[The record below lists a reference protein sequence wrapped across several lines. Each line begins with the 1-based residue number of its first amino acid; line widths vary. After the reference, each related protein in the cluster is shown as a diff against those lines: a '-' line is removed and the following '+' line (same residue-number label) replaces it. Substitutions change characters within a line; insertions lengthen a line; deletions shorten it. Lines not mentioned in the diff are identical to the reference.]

1 MFTGIVT
8 AMGTVRRV
16 RRTERGLEVTVA
28 HRYGRLAIGE
38 SIAVDGTCLTV
49 VKTGKGTFTVEAV
62 TMTRS
67 RTTFA
72 DYRAGRRVNLERS
85 LKVGDLLG
93 GHLVAGHVDG
103 VGTVVRRRELADS
116 VLLDI
121 RVPRLVAE
129 LSVLHGSIAVDGIS
143 MTVNAIPRRGLVQI
157 SVIPHTREV
166 TTLGRARVG
175 TRVHLEADL
184 IGKFVQHLLAP
195 YRGGVGGGRGGEA

>member
-8 AMGTVRRV
+8 AMGSVRRV
-16 RRTERGLEVTVA
+16 RRTGHGLEVTIA
-28 HRYGRLAIGE
+28 HPYRKRPAIGE

-49 VKTGKGTFTVEAV
+49 VATGRSTFTVEAV

-67 RTTFA
+67 RTTFG
-72 DYRAGRRVNLERS
+72 DYRAGRAVNLERS
-85 LKVGDLLG
+85 LKLGDLLG
-93 GHLVAGHVDG
+93 GHLVSGHVDG
-103 VGTVVRRRELADS
+103 VGTVVRRQVLDDS

-121 RVPRLVAE
+121 RAPRQVAE

-143 MTVNAIPRRGLVQI
+143 MTVNALPRRGVVQI
-157 SVIPHTREV
+157 SVIPHTLEV

-175 TRVHLEADL
+175 TRVHLEGDL

-195 YRGGVGGGRGGEA
+195 HAAARKARRR

>member
-8 AMGTVRRV
+8 AMGSVRRA
-16 RRTERGLEVTVA
+16 RRTARGLEVTIA
-28 HRYGRLAIGE
+28 HPYRRRPIIGE
-38 SIAVDGTCLTV
+38 SIAIDGTCLTV
-49 VKTGKGTFTVEAV
+49 VRTGKGTFTVEAV

-67 RTTFA
+67 RTNFGA
-72 DYRAGRRVNLERS
+72 YRAGRPVNLERS
-85 LKVGDLLG
+85 LKLGDLLG

-103 VGTVVRRRELADS
+103 VGTIVRRQPLADS

-121 RVPRLVAE
+121 RVPKLVAE
-129 LSVLHGSIAVDGIS
+129 LSVLHGSVAVDGIS
-143 MTVNAIPRRGLVQI
+143 MTVNDIPRRGVVQI
-157 SVIPHTREV
+157 SVIPHTLEV

-195 YRGGVGGGRGGEA
+195 YRGRPGEGA

>member
-16 RRTERGLEVTVA
+16 RRTGNGLEVTVA
-28 HRYGRLAIGE
+28 HPYGRLAIGE

-49 VKTGKGTFTVEAV
+49 VKAAKGTFTVEAV

-72 DYRAGRRVNLERS
+72 DYRTGRRVNLERS
-85 LKVGDLLG
+85 LKLGDLLG

-103 VGTVVRRRELADS
+103 VGTVVKRRELNDS
-116 VLLDI
+116 VLLDL
-121 RVPRLVAE
+121 RVPRLVADV
-129 LSVLHGSIAVDGIS
+129 SVLHGSIAVDGVS
-143 MTVNAIPRRGLVQI
+143 MTVNAIPRRGVVQI
-157 SVIPHTREV
+157 SVIPHTLEV

-195 YRGGVGGGRGGEA
+195 YRGRAGALEEA

>member
-16 RRTERGLEVTVA
+16 RRTARGLEVRIE
-28 HRYGRLAIGE
+28 HPYRRKLAIGE

-49 VKTGKGTFTVEAV
+49 VALGRRTFTVEAV

-67 RTTFA
+67 RTTLGEYA
-72 DYRAGRRVNLERS
+72 AGRPVNLERS
-85 LKVGDLLG
+85 LKLGDLLG
-93 GHLVAGHVDG
+93 GHLVSGHVDG
-103 VGTVVRRRELADS
+103 VGTVVRRRPLADS

-121 RVPRLVAE
+121 RVPRLVAD

-143 MTVNAIPRRGLVQI
+143 MTVNALPRRGVVQI
-157 SVIPHTREV
+157 SVIPHTLEV
-166 TTLGRARVG
+166 TTLGRARVR

-195 YRGGVGGGRGGEA
+195 HRAARRRRRS

>member
-8 AMGTVRRV
+8 AMGAVRRA
-16 RRTERGLEVTVA
+16 RRTSHGLEITIE
-28 HRYGRLAIGE
+28 HPYRRRFTIGE
-38 SIAVDGTCLTV
+38 SVAVDGACLTV
-49 VKTGKGTFTVEAV
+49 VRAARRTFVVEAV

-67 RTTFA
+67 RTTFG

-85 LKVGDLLG
+85 LALGDLLG
-93 GHLVAGHVDG
+93 GHLVSGHVDG
-103 VGTVVRRRELADS
+103 VGTVVGLEELGDS

-121 RVPRLVAE
+121 RAPKLVAE
-129 LSVLHGSIAVDGIS
+129 LSVPHGSIAVDGVS
-143 MTVNAIPRRGLVQI
+143 MTVNALPRPGVVQI

-184 IGKFVQHLLAP
+184 IGKFVRHLVAP
-195 YRGGVGGGRGGEA
+195 YGRRRAERRSR

>member
-8 AMGTVRRV
+8 DMGTVRAV
-16 RRTERGLEVTVA
+16 RRTGRGL
-28 HRYGRLAIGE
+28 RLTIACAYRGLRVGD
-38 SIAVDGTCLTV
+38 SIAVDGACLTV
-49 VKTGKGTFTVEAV
+49 VQAARGTFSVEAV
-62 TMTRS
+62 VTTRG
-67 RTTFA
+67 RTSFGEF
-72 DYRAGRRVNLERS
+72 RPGRMVNLERA
-85 LKVGDLLG
+85 LKVSDRLG

-103 VGTVVRRRELADS
+103 VGTVLARRHAQDA

-121 RVPRLVAE
+121 RAPKLVAE
-129 LSVLHGSIAVDGIS
+129 LNVLHGSIAVDGIS
-143 MTVNAIPRRGLVQI
+143 MTVNAIPRRGVVQI

-195 YRGGVGGGRGGEA
+195 HAAARRRRRR

>member
-8 AMGTVRRV
+8 AMGTVARV
-16 RRTERGLEVTVA
+16 RRTARGLAVTVA
-28 HRYGRLAIGE
+28 HPYRRRPTIGE
-38 SIAVDGTCLTV
+38 SIAIDGTCLTV
-49 VKTGKGTFTVEAV
+49 VKVGKGTFTVEAV

-67 RTTFA
+67 RTNFA
-72 DYRAGRRVNLERS
+72 AYRAGRPVNLERS
-85 LKVGDLLG
+85 LRLGDLLG

-103 VGTVVRRRELADS
+103 VGTVVRRRALADS

-121 RVPRLVAE
+121 RVPKLVAD

-157 SVIPHTREV
+157 SVIPHTRDV
-166 TTLGRARVG
+166 TTLGRAGVG

-184 IGKFVQHLLAP
+184 IGKFVHHLLAP
-195 YRGGVGGGRGGEA
+195 YRGRPGEEA

>member
-8 AMGTVRRV
+8 ALATVRRV
-16 RRTERGLEVTVA
+16 RRTSRGLEVVIE
-28 HRYGRLAIGE
+28 HPYRRKIGIGE

-49 VKTGKGTFTVEAV
+49 VKTGKRTFTVEAV

-67 RTTFA
+67 RTTFG
-72 DYRAGRRVNLERS
+72 DYRAGRPVNLERS
-85 LKVGDLLG
+85 LKLGDLLG
-93 GHLVAGHVDG
+93 GHMVAGHVDG
-103 VGTVVRRRELADS
+103 VGTVVRRQVLDDS

-121 RVPRLVAE
+121 KAPKYVAD
-129 LSVLHGSIAVDGIS
+129 LSVLHGSVAVDGIS
-143 MTVNAIPRRGLVQI
+143 MTVNALPRPGVVQI
-157 SVIPHTREV
+157 SVIPHTLQV

-195 YRGGVGGGRGGEA
+195 HRAARRRRRK

>member
-16 RRTERGLEVTVA
+16 RRTANGLEVTVA
-28 HRYGRLAIGE
+28 HPYGRLAIGE

-49 VKTGKGTFTVEAV
+49 VKTAKGTFTVEAV

-72 DYRAGRRVNLERS
+72 DYRSGRRVNLERS

-103 VGTVVRRRELADS
+103 VGTVVKRRELSDS

-121 RVPRLVAE
+121 RVPKLVAE

-143 MTVNAIPRRGLVQI
+143 MTVNAIPRRGVVQI

-175 TRVHLEADL
+175 TRVHLEAAL
-184 IGKFVQHLLAP
+184 IGKFVRHLLEP
-195 YRGGVGGGRGGEA
+195 YRGGAREGGEA

>member
-8 AMGTVRRV
+8 AMATVRRV
-16 RRTERGLEVTVA
+16 RRTARGLEVVIE
-28 HRYGRLAIGE
+28 HPYRRKIAIGE

-49 VKTGKGTFTVEAV
+49 VKTGKRTFTVEAV

-67 RTTFA
+67 RTNFG
-72 DYRAGRRVNLERS
+72 DYRAGRPVNLERS
-85 LKVGDLLG
+85 LKLGDLLG

-103 VGTVVRRRELADS
+103 VGRVVRRQVLPDS

-121 RVPRLVAE
+121 RAPTYVAD

-143 MTVNAIPRRGLVQI
+143 MTVNALPRKGVVQI
-157 SVIPHTREV
+157 SVIPHTLKV

-195 YRGGVGGGRGGEA
+195 HAAARRRRHR